1 MKSVAVKLSNQL
13 RSITMSNITV
23 YTRINAA
30 KAYLTSFVNL
40 VMVILALPLLILAS
54 TLTLP
59 IWGDSAAELLVS
71 NNVVSQEYFELY
83 TMPANTRKELVR
95 LRSEHKQLHDL
106 AVATGRENTRLSA
119 ELAESNRK
127 LSAALVPEASV
138 KELVDTRVVAPAQQ
152 HIVSPSRDFIQARLE
167 AAKEYI
173 HAKGWN

>member
-1 MKSVAVKLSNQL
+1 
-13 RSITMSNITV
+13 MSNITV

-30 KAYLTSFVNL
+30 KAYIVSFVNL
-40 VMVILALPLLILAS
+40 VMVALALPLLILAA

-59 IWGDSAAELLVS
+59 IWGDSASEVLVS
-71 NNVVSQEYFELY
+71 NGVLSQEQFELY
-83 TMPANTRKELVR
+83 TMPASTRKELYR
-95 LRSEHKQLHDL
+95 LRVEHKQLHEL
-106 AVATGRENTRLSA
+106 AVNLGRENTKLGA

-127 LSAALVPEASV
+127 LSAALVPEASA